1 MVSEHNHQKKIALIN
16 DITGFGRCS
25 VAVELPAISMMK
37 VQCCVI
43 PTAILSNHTGFNS
56 FYFDDY
62 TPKMESY
69 IEQWKNLNL
78 AFNGI
83 CSGFLG
89 SQSQISIVSDFIRD
103 FSDKDTVVIVDPVM
117 GDNGRKYSTYTDEM
131 CDMMKQLAGQAHIL
145 TPNLT
150 EACILTDTEYTE
162 KWHEKDI
169 IILGEKLLS
178 LGPEKIVIT
187 GTGGGDAPVIFKYND
202 PNYTDQVYDA
212 NNNYNISV
220 MGNYK
225 SKEEQNQ
232 LLQKRILLQ
241 DTQTPRWF
249 TLMYGIIT
257 DAEFTMYFYD
267 GLKLLVLQYL
277 DSFNDFNYT

>member
-25 VAVELPAISMMK
+25 VAVELPVISMMK

-162 KWHEKDI
+162 KWHEKEI
-169 IILGEKLLS
+169 ILLGEK
-178 LGPEKIVIT
+178 
-187 GTGGGDAPVIFKYND
+187 
-202 PNYTDQVYDA
+202 
-212 NNNYNISV
+212 
-220 MGNYK
+220 
-225 SKEEQNQ
+225 
-232 LLQKRILLQ
+232 
-241 DTQTPRWF
+241 
-249 TLMYGIIT
+249 
-257 DAEFTMYFYD
+257 
-267 GLKLLVLQYL
+267 
-277 DSFNDFNYT
+277 

>member
-25 VAVELPAISMMK
+25 VAVELPIISMMK

-56 FYFDDY
+56 FFFDDY
-62 TPKMESY
+62 TSKMESY
-69 IEQWKNLNL
+69 IEQWKKLNL

-103 FSDKDTVVIVDPVM
+103 FSDKETVVVVDPVM

-162 KWHEKDI
+162 NWHEKEI
-169 IILGEKLLS
+169 EILGEKLLS

-187 GTGGGDAPVIFKYND
+187 GIQQGSFIANYCCTENEKGCYIKVKKAGQQRSGTGDIFTSIIAADAVNGVDFYSSVRKASQFIKQCIIQSDKMDIPL
-202 PNYTDQVYDA
+202 TDGVCF
-212 NNNYNISV
+212 
-220 MGNYK
+220 
-225 SKEEQNQ
+225 EE
-232 LLQKRILLQ
+232 IL
-241 DTQTPRWF
+241 R
-249 TLMYGIIT
+249 TL
-257 DAEFTMYFYD
+257 
-267 GLKLLVLQYL
+267 K
-277 DSFNDFNYT
+277 

>member
-25 VAVELPAISMMK
+25 VAVELPVISMMK

-56 FYFDDY
+56 FFFDDY

-187 GTGGGDAPVIFKYND
+187 GIQQGSLIANYCCTENDKGRFIKVEKTGQQRSGTGDIFTSIIAADAVNGIDFYSSVRKASQFIKQCIIHSD
-202 PNYTDQVYDA
+202 KMAIPLTDGVCF
-212 NNNYNISV
+212 
-220 MGNYK
+220 
-225 SKEEQNQ
+225 EE
-232 LLQKRILLQ
+232 ILH
-241 DTQTPRWF
+241 
-249 TLMYGIIT
+249 TL
-257 DAEFTMYFYD
+257 
-267 GLKLLVLQYL
+267 K
-277 DSFNDFNYT
+277 

>member
-25 VAVELPAISMMK
+25 VAVELPIISMMK

-62 TPKMESY
+62 PPKMESY

-169 IILGEKLLS
+169 IILGERLLS

-187 GTGGGDAPVIFKYND
+187 GIQQGSLIANYCCTENDKGRFIKVKKTGQQRSGTGDIFTSIIAADAVNGIDFYSSVRKASQFIKQCIIHSD
-202 PNYTDQVYDA
+202 KMAIPLTDGVCF
-212 NNNYNISV
+212 
-220 MGNYK
+220 
-225 SKEEQNQ
+225 EE
-232 LLQKRILLQ
+232 ILH
-241 DTQTPRWF
+241 
-249 TLMYGIIT
+249 TL
-257 DAEFTMYFYD
+257 
-267 GLKLLVLQYL
+267 K
-277 DSFNDFNYT
+277 

>member
-25 VAVELPAISMMK
+25 VAVELPVISMMK

-162 KWHEKDI
+162 NWHEKDI
-169 IILGEKLLS
+169 TVS
-178 LGPEKIVIT
+178 WT
-187 GTGGGDAPVIFKYND
+187 GKDSDNRNPAGKPHC
-202 PNYTDQVYDA
+202 
-212 NNNYNISV
+212 
-220 MGNYK
+220 
-225 SKEEQNQ
+225 Q
-232 LLQKRILLQ
+232 LLLHR
-241 DTQTPRWF
+241 
-249 TLMYGIIT
+249 
-257 DAEFTMYFYD
+257 E
-267 GLKLLVLQYL
+267 
-277 DSFNDFNYT
+277 

>member
-25 VAVELPAISMMK
+25 VAVELPVISMMK

-131 CDMMKQLAGQAHIL
+131 CDMMKQLAGRAHIL

-162 KWHEKDI
+162 KWHSWGKITFSWTGKDSDNRNPA
-169 IILGEKLLS
+169 GK
-178 LGPEKIVIT
+178 PHC
-187 GTGGGDAPVIFKYND
+187 
-202 PNYTDQVYDA
+202 
-212 NNNYNISV
+212 
-220 MGNYK
+220 
-225 SKEEQNQ
+225 Q
-232 LLQKRILLQ
+232 LLLHR
-241 DTQTPRWF
+241 
-249 TLMYGIIT
+249 
-257 DAEFTMYFYD
+257 E
-267 GLKLLVLQYL
+267 
-277 DSFNDFNYT
+277 

>member
-1 MVSEHNHQKKIALIN
+1 MN
-16 DITGFGRCS
+16 
-25 VAVELPAISMMK
+25 
-37 VQCCVI
+37 
-43 PTAILSNHTGFNS
+43 
-56 FYFDDY
+56 
-62 TPKMESY
+62 
-69 IEQWKNLNL
+69 
-78 AFNGI
+78 
-83 CSGFLG
+83 
-89 SQSQISIVSDFIRD
+89 
-103 FSDKDTVVIVDPVM
+103 
-117 GDNGRKYSTYTDEM
+117 
-131 CDMMKQLAGQAHIL
+131 
-145 TPNLT
+145 
-150 EACILTDTEYTE
+150 
-162 KWHEKDI
+162 
-169 IILGEKLLS
+169 LS
-178 LGPEKIVIT
+178 LPIVAGDGVTIAKAANEEKIVIT

>member
-25 VAVELPAISMMK
+25 VAVELPVISMMK

-178 LGPEKIVIT
+178 LGPGKIVIT
-187 GTGGGDAPVIFKYND
+187 GIQQGSLIANYCCTENDKGRFIKVEKTGQQRSGTGDIFTSIIAADAVNGIDFYSSVRKASQFIKQCIIHSD
-202 PNYTDQVYDA
+202 KMAIPLTDGVCF
-212 NNNYNISV
+212 
-220 MGNYK
+220 
-225 SKEEQNQ
+225 EE
-232 LLQKRILLQ
+232 ILH
-241 DTQTPRWF
+241 
-249 TLMYGIIT
+249 TL
-257 DAEFTMYFYD
+257 
-267 GLKLLVLQYL
+267 K
-277 DSFNDFNYT
+277 

>member
-16 DITGFGRCS
+16 DITGLGRCS
-25 VAVELPAISMMK
+25 VAVELPIISMMK

-56 FYFDDY
+56 FFFDDY
-62 TPKMESY
+62 TSKMESY
-69 IEQWKNLNL
+69 IEQWKKLNL

-103 FSDKDTVVIVDPVM
+103 FSDKETVVIVDPVM

-162 KWHEKDI
+162 NWHEKDI
-169 IILGEKLLS
+169 EILGEKLLS
-178 LGPEKIVIT
+178 LGPEKVVIT
-187 GTGGGDAPVIFKYND
+187 GIQQGSFIANYCCTENEKGCYIKVKKAGQQRPGTGDIFTSIIAADAVNGVDFYSSVRKASQFIKQCIIQSDKMDIPL
-202 PNYTDQVYDA
+202 TDGVCF
-212 NNNYNISV
+212 
-220 MGNYK
+220 
-225 SKEEQNQ
+225 EE
-232 LLQKRILLQ
+232 IL
-241 DTQTPRWF
+241 R
-249 TLMYGIIT
+249 TL
-257 DAEFTMYFYD
+257 
-267 GLKLLVLQYL
+267 K
-277 DSFNDFNYT
+277 

>member
-1 MVSEHNHQKKIALIN
+1 MQDKGYAYIIPDTEGNKHIWIIQGPDGGPFTWTDMGTAGVGIQGPAGEPGVGLDTLTNTNLTYGNTTVTYNTTNGITIN
-16 DITGFGRCS
+16 GTTR
-25 VAVELPAISMMK
+25 
-37 VQCCVI
+37 Q
-43 PTAILSNHTGFNS
+43 TFNS
-56 FYFDDY
+56 TTHD
-62 TPKMESY
+62 
-69 IEQWKNLNL
+69 
-78 AFNGI
+78 
-83 CSGFLG
+83 
-89 SQSQISIVSDFIRD
+89 
-103 FSDKDTVVIVDPVM
+103 
-117 GDNGRKYSTYTDEM
+117 STM
-131 CDMMKQLAGQAHIL
+131 
-145 TPNLT
+145 N
-150 EACILTDTEYTE
+150 
-162 KWHEKDI
+162 
-169 IILGEKLLS
+169 LS
-178 LGPEKIVIT
+178 LPIVAGDGVSIAKAANEEKIVIT

-267 GLKLLVLQYL
+267 GLKLLILQYL

>member
-25 VAVELPAISMMK
+25 VAVELPVISMMK

-56 FYFDDY
+56 FFFDDY

-187 GTGGGDAPVIFKYND
+187 GIQQGSLIANYCCTENEKGRFIKVEKTGQQRSGTGDIFTSIIAADAVNGIDFYSSVRKASQFIKQCIIHSD
-202 PNYTDQVYDA
+202 KMAIPLTDGVCF
-212 NNNYNISV
+212 
-220 MGNYK
+220 
-225 SKEEQNQ
+225 EE
-232 LLQKRILLQ
+232 ILH
-241 DTQTPRWF
+241 
-249 TLMYGIIT
+249 TL
-257 DAEFTMYFYD
+257 
-267 GLKLLVLQYL
+267 K
-277 DSFNDFNYT
+277 